1 MSQKRRCW
9 ASSDGIH
16 ETLTS
21 ERVWGRGYSCRLC
34 IKKWQMR
41 LTRLHLR
48 KRCSTDSEFLW
59 HMTQVSIALCMLQPF
74 LARLISV
81 RILSSRANQQKS
93 VILLGLG
100 SFQKWGYKGLRRP
113 PSTKNDWMN
122 SLKRSCY
129 PLKSKFWH
137 HPGYW
142 RNPGLRI
149 GWVWYQRLS
158 LFEKIA
164 LGRSPLREL
173 PNWDQRGDTII
184 EEDEDRLNILRNS
197 TL

>member
-41 LTRLHLR
+41 LTRLHLS

-113 PSTKNDWMN
+113 PSTKN
-122 SLKRSCY
+122 
-129 PLKSKFWH
+129 
-137 HPGYW
+137 
-142 RNPGLRI
+142 
-149 GWVWYQRLS
+149 
-158 LFEKIA
+158 
-164 LGRSPLREL
+164 
-173 PNWDQRGDTII
+173 
-184 EEDEDRLNILRNS
+184 RLNEFIEKVLLPSKVQVLTSSWLLEKSRIKDRMGVISTVESVWKNS
-197 TL
+197 FGKKSLERIA